1 MLIRCTNWIVAKNLD
16 FRRYIHIAVP
26 EVKGRKGFK
35 KKGVNDW
42 QHNFNLGIMANT
54 EIGFDPCY

>member
-16 FRRYIHIAVP
+16 FGRKIHSVAVP

-35 KKGVNDW
+35 IRERVIGNIISTWGLW
-42 QHNFNLGIMANT
+42 QALR
-54 EIGFDPCY
+54 